1 MIAGITE
8 EEISII
14 KNILKDYT
22 GEFFAYGSRVTG
34 GFSPISDLD
43 ILVKCES
50 FEKFKSELKFKFDK
64 SRLPYIVNFT
74 DYNSI
79 DKNFYDLIKK
89 DLVKLN

>member
-22 GEFFAYGSRVTG
+22 GEFYAYGSRVTG

-43 ILVKCES
+43 ILVKCED
-50 FEKFKSELKFKFDK
+50 FQKFKSELKFKFDE
-64 SRLPYIVNFT
+64 SRLPYVLNFT

>member
-34 GFSPISDLD
+34 GFSPLSDLD

-50 FEKFKSELKFKFDK
+50 FEKFKSELKFKFDE
-64 SRLPYIVNFT
+64 SRLPYVVNFT
-74 DYNSI
+74 DYNSM
-79 DKNFYDLIKK
+79 DESFYRLIKK